1 MRVCWS
7 LVVGCIVTAAA
18 INAATISYRINPVGL
33 DSTGDMVYMYTY
45 NVSELTLQSNQ
56 ELDIYFDP
64 SIFDTLSD
72 PVAGSE
78 FQTVLAQP
86 NNPPGAPGDF
96 GIIPNSDNTVVTG
109 PFSVEFTLNGSAP
122 AGSQPYT
129 ITQFLP
135 SGVAIGVIASGTTV
149 PAGGVPTPEP
159 DPIVF
164 TGTALLFGLVLGAA
178 RSRSAR
184 RLA

>member
-1 MRVCWS
+1 MKVFWMWMLGC
-7 LVVGCIVTAAA
+7 LVTTAS
-18 INAATISYRINPVGL
+18 INATTISYEISPVGL

-45 NVSELTLQSNQ
+45 NVSGLTLQSSQ

-64 SIFDTLSD
+64 TIFDILSD

-78 FQTVLAQP
+78 FQTVLVQP

-96 GIIPNSDNTVVTG
+96 GLIPNSDNTVVTG
-109 PFSVEFTLNGSAP
+109 PFSVDFTMNGSAV

-129 ITQFLP
+129 ITQYLP

-149 PAGGVPTPEP
+149 PSEAVVTPEP
-159 DPIVF
+159 APIVF
-164 TGTALLFGLVLGAA
+164 TGTALLLGLVLGAT
-178 RSRSAR
+178 RTGIAR
-184 RLA
+184 RLG